1 MKTTI
6 KGILLTAVLTAAT
19 VAAAMPTQQELK
31 AEQAKVNALT
41 RKCRAR
47 FSSGQ
52 ITADQVGDEAVGI
65 AEKEHKEAVKYLLY
79 KGAVFHYLKAQEYL
93 KAADTIGKMDE
104 EIKNLD
110 PEVVVKMLKNGNYRG
125 KDADKINETYSRF
138 KEESELPAEQRG
150 MKQKITI
157 NVDEKGKT
165 APLKFIKCP
174 AGEFEMGCF
183 CDIGEAFQL
192 PNASEPHR
200 VKITRP
206 FYLMEMPVTYA
217 QRDAI
222 FGEENYGYRPS
233 DTNRFMNLAAFTAGD
248 AAALGDFDRKWE
260 MMLRKLTRMN
270 ADKLPEGYV
279 FRLPTAAEWEYA
291 LKANGENA
299 KHPEMAAY
307 DQHPFKLESLEKVAA
322 VTYEGI
328 PAINNGKGIGP
339 WEVPTIKV
347 GTKTPNAWG
356 FYDLLGNGAEQV
368 LDTVFRIERNVTE
381 PIKYPRETAIDPVS
395 IAKGDPSAKFG
406 RTYLT
411 RGRINSLRHTKCS
424 NFASFEAD
432 GRHRTIRL
440 AIGPDLLAERENA
453 AK

>member
-1 MKTTI
+1 
-6 KGILLTAVLTAAT
+6 
-19 VAAAMPTQQELK
+19 
-31 AEQAKVNALT
+31 
-41 RKCRAR
+41 
-47 FSSGQ
+47 
-52 ITADQVGDEAVGI
+52 
-65 AEKEHKEAVKYLLY
+65 
-79 KGAVFHYLKAQEYL
+79 
-93 KAADTIGKMDE
+93 MDE

-157 NVDEKGKT
+157 NVDEKGKVP
-165 APLKFIKCP
+165 PLKFIKCP

-183 CDIGEAFQL
+183 CDMKSIVSV
-192 PNASEPHR
+192 PNASDPHR

-233 DTNRFMNLAAFTAGD
+233 ATNRFMNLAAFTAGD

-270 ADKLPEGYV
+270 ADKLPKGYV

-299 KHPEMAAY
+299 NHPEMAAY
-307 DQHPFKLESLEKVAA
+307 DQHGYKTEADDKFESLEKIA
-322 VTYEGI
+322 VTPGEIVAKNG
-328 PAINNGKGIGP
+328 GKGIGDF
-339 WEVPTIKV
+339 EMPTIKV

-356 FYDLLGNGAEQV
+356 FYDLIGNGAEQM
-368 LDTVFRIERNVTE
+368 LDTVVRTDDHVVES
-381 PIKYPRETAIDPVS
+381 IKHPRETAIDPVS
-395 IAKGDPSAKFG
+395 IAKKDPAAKFDPV
-406 RTYLT
+406 RMT
-411 RGRINSLRHTKCS
+411 RGRLMGLRFTPCS
-424 NFASFEAD
+424 NFAGWHWD
-432 GRHRTIRL
+432 YRHKTIRL
-440 AIGPDLLAERENA
+440 AIGPDLLAERENE